1 MSSIVYNI
9 CEQHLIIL
17 IPVTVVQSVRKF
29 LEFTDEF
36 SLLFGLCF
44 KSALCAYAIDR
55 ELTSVMGAVA
65 YVCCVLLVLFAS
77 VSIHRVSH
85 FINATMMTVALPSAM
100 IVMFRGR
107 SRTTPAADSD
117 KKTQ

>member
-1 MSSIVYNI
+1 MFSGMYFNVAHVVTMS
-9 CEQHLIIL
+9 CL
-17 IPVTVVQSVRKF
+17 PA
-29 LEFTDEF
+29 
-36 SLLFGLCF
+36 G
-44 KSALCAYAIDR
+44 R

-65 YVCCVLLVLFAS
+65 YICCVLLVLFAT

-85 FINATMMTVALPSAM
+85 FINATMMTIALPSAM

-107 SRTTPAADSD
+107 NKTVAADSD

>member
-1 MSSIVYNI
+1 MRRVFVCYS
-9 CEQHLIIL
+9 
-17 IPVTVVQSVRKF
+17 
-29 LEFTDEF
+29 
-36 SLLFGLCF
+36 
-44 KSALCAYAIDR
+44 

-85 FINATMMTVALPSAM
+85 FINATLMTIALPSAM

-107 SRTTPAADSD
+107 STAKPPADHE

>member
-1 MSSIVYNI
+1 MTSYVSVYS
-9 CEQHLIIL
+9 ELTSY
-17 IPVTVVQSVRKF
+17 VSVY
-29 LEFTDEF
+29 
-36 SLLFGLCF
+36 S
-44 KSALCAYAIDR
+44 

-85 FINATMMTVALPSAM
+85 FINATLMTIALPSAM

-107 SRTTPAADSD
+107 RTVAPAVDTD

>member
-1 MSSIVYNI
+1 M
-9 CEQHLIIL
+9 
-17 IPVTVVQSVRKF
+17 
-29 LEFTDEF
+29 
-36 SLLFGLCF
+36 
-44 KSALCAYAIDR
+44 ALHCS

-77 VSIHRVSH
+77 VSIHRISH
-85 FINATMMTVALPSAM
+85 FINATLMTVALPSAM

-107 SRTTPAADSD
+107 SRASAAAAAATPAANDD